1 MRMLIARARGVVCAL
16 AISGAISG
24 LVSGC
29 VLVEQIGA
37 LQERDTRASVP
48 TLSEL
53 QSQVDWADPENLASP
68 EIAKK
73 TKRKPVSDA
82 NVPRPKVKPV
92 IVDPKSLVGLDKL
105 AIEEMLGAPQH
116 ITLAQPATVWA
127 WEQDGC
133 RMRLFFYP
141 DLAAQKFRA
150 LTYEI
155 SADQPKKN
163 AMLIETCASRIK
175 WANAKTPR

>member
-1 MRMLIARARGVVCAL
+1 MRMLIARAKGAVYAL
-16 AISGAISG
+16 AISGA
-24 LVSGC
+24 VSGC

-37 LQERDTRASVP
+37 LREGDTRASVP
-48 TLSEL
+48 TVSEL
-53 QSQVDWADPENLASP
+53 QSQVDWADPEDLASVGTGN
-68 EIAKK
+68 KV
-73 TKRKPVSDA
+73 KRKSAGDV
-82 NVPRPKVKPV
+82 NVPRPKTKPE
-92 IVDPKSLVGLDKL
+92 IVDPRTLVGLDKM
-105 AIEEMLGAPQH
+105 AIEQMLGAPQH

-155 SADQPKKN
+155 SAEQPDKN

-175 WANAKTPR
+175 WAHAKTPR

>member
-1 MRMLIARARGVVCAL
+1 MRMLVARTVGVAVAFM
-16 AISGAISG
+16 ISG
-24 LVSGC
+24 C
-29 VLVEQIGA
+29 TLVEQIGA
-37 LQERDTRASVP
+37 LTGPTDKPAVP
-48 TLSEL
+48 TVSDLRSNA
-53 QSQVDWADPENLASP
+53 DWADPEDAKRA
-68 EIAKK
+68 IAAGRSAR
-73 TKRKPVSDA
+73 KRPGGA
-82 NVPRPKVKPV
+82 RVPRPKVKPE
-92 IVDPKSLVGLDKL
+92 IVDPKALVGLDKQ
-105 AIEEMLGAPQH
+105 AIAQMLGAPHH

-163 AMLIETCASRIK
+163 ATLIETCASRIK
-175 WANAKTPR
+175 WANAETSSK